1 MTKVTMKQYEMEL
14 RDYAKTLEEKARLLE
29 QLEAKAKMAV
39 EMAKLVVQRFGG
51 DGDNGGR
58 RKTPPTPPK
67 PSGTD
72 NAVTNLK
79 KLIEA

>member
-1 MTKVTMKQYEMEL
+1 MKRVTMKQYEKEL
-14 RDYAKTLEEKARLLE
+14 KEYAEALDEKARLLE
-29 QLEAKAKMAV
+29 QLEAKATMAV

-51 DGDNGGR
+51 DGDNRGR
-58 RKTPPTPPK
+58 RKTPTPPK

-72 NAVTNLK
+72 NAIRNLK